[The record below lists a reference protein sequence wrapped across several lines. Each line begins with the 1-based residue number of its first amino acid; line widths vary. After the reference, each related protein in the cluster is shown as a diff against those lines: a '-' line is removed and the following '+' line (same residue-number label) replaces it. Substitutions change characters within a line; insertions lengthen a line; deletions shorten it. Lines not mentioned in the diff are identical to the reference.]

1 MCIGLLWG
9 GGGGGVSK
17 ERRWFDERVVT
28 LGGGVGPVT
37 SLSEGDVGKEVVK
50 ISGDSVKIPFSIY
63 SRFYYKREYKY
74 KII

>member
-1 MCIGLLWG
+1 M
-9 GGGGGVSK
+9 
-17 ERRWFDERVVT
+17 
-28 LGGGVGPVT
+28 T

-63 SRFYYKREYKY
+63 SRFYYEREYKY

>member
-1 MCIGLLWG
+1 M
-9 GGGGGVSK
+9 
-17 ERRWFDERVVT
+17 
-28 LGGGVGPVT
+28 T